1 MKNINMKLIA
11 TAADN
16 TNALADIVILD
27 GYMEISIGRIM
38 ASKDNRGPW
47 VNLRVKRNYIAKD
60 EVKEA
65 EFLPDS
71 RGAWTAIKTMA
82 IAKFPGSKISSDIG
96 SWERSKE
103 EGLSFES
110 LGIELVEQGVTGYSV
125 NFSVV
130 GQSGLEYKGFSLNLY
145 KDGTFSIGYPRII
158 WGDDRKSWGLV
169 SWNNFLARGV
179 FEQQVFVTY
188 ADKLVKARKEMLS
201 KLDATNTVANTTRR
215 TTRRQAAEK
224 SPDNQEQAIGAIDD

>member
-11 TAADN
+11 TSADN
-16 TNALADIVILD
+16 MNALADIVILD
-27 GYMEISIGRIM
+27 GHMEIAIGRIM

-71 RGAWTAIKTMA
+71 RGSWNAIKTMA
-82 IAKFPGSKISSDIG
+82 MAKFPGSKISTDIG
-96 SWERSKE
+96 AWERSKE

-110 LGIELVEQGVTGYSV
+110 LGIELVEQSVSGYSV

-145 KDGTFSIGYPRII
+145 KDGSFSISYPKII

-169 SWNNFLARGV
+169 NWNSFLARGV
-179 FEQQVFVTY
+179 FEQKVFVTY
-188 ADKLVKARKEMLS
+188 ADKLTKARQEMMS
-201 KLDATNTVANTTRR
+201 KLDPNNTVSNTTRR

-224 SPDNQEQAIGAIDD
+224 SPDNQEQAIGAIAD